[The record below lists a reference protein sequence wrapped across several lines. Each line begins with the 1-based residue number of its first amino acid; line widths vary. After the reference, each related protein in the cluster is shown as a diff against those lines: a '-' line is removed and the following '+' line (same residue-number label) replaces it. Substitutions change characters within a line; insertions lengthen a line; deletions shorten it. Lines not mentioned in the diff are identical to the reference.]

1 MPNDID
7 LILKDQ
13 RIAELQSSE
22 KKLTEDCIDLK
33 QRLRHWQRLACD
45 RLNTICALHDEIEE
59 LEKGYQELADI
70 LLEDERVQPLYPKLT
85 EKVRKRKERKEKDNG

>member
-13 RIAELQSSE
+13 MIAELQSSE
-22 KKLTEDCIDLK
+22 EKLIQERIELK

-45 RLNTICALHDEIEE
+45 RLNTICALHDEIDEI
-59 LEKGYQELADI
+59 EKDYQELADI

>member
-1 MPNDID
+1 MPNEID

-13 RIAELQSSE
+13 RITELQLSE

-33 QRLRHWQRLACD
+33 QRLRHWQKLACD

-59 LEKGYQELADI
+59 LEKDYQELADI
-70 LLEDERVQPLYPKLT
+70 LLEDERVQPFYPKLT
-85 EKVRKRKERKEKDNG
+85 EKVRKRNERKEKENG